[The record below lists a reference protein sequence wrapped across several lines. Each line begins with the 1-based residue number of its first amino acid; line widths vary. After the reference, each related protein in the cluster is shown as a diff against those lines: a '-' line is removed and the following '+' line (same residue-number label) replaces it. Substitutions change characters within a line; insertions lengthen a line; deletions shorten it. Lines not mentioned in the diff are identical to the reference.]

1 MSQAFEVRPARVADA
16 PAISEIYCDT
26 LGPGY
31 TSPAVVAEE
40 LTSGPR
46 AAYFVAEAN
55 GAVEGAANAVWV
67 PRQEMLD
74 IGNVGFAY
82 VQEELLQ
89 LGAGTQRFGLLEN
102 VGVRAGHKGR
112 GMGSAL
118 VEARLRWLED
128 QGVGFAYSFAWKT
141 PEGSPAEPLL
151 LAAGF
156 QRIRELADFYLE
168 DGLVNGYAC
177 PYHGAECHC
186 SAVLLT
192 RPLPRA

>member
-1 MSQAFEVRPARVADA
+1 VTLAYRIRPAVVADA

-55 GAVEGAANAVWV
+55 GAVEGAANAVWL
-67 PRQEMLD
+67 PRSEMLEV
-74 IGNVGFAY
+74 GNVGFGW
-82 VQEELLQ
+82 VQEELLR

-102 VGVRAGHKGR
+102 VGVRAGRRGQ
-112 GMGSAL
+112 GMGGAL
-118 VEARLRWLED
+118 VEARLRWMEE
-128 QGVGFAYSFAWKT
+128 QRVGFAYSFAWKT

-156 QRIRELADFYLE
+156 QRVRELADFYLE
-168 DGLVNGYAC
+168 DGLANGYAC
-177 PYHGAECHC
+177 PFHGAECHC
-186 SAVLLT
+186 SAVLFT
-192 RPLPRA
+192 RLLPRA